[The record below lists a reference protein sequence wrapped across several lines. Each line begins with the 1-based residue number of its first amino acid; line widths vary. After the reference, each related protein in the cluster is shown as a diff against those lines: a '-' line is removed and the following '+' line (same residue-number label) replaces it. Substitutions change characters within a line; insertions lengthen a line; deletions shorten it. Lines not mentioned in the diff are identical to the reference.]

1 MNRLLIAVFGCVVV
15 YGAWAWTTA
24 ETNAVVRELVS
35 VAALQLESEE
45 SIDGDCIID
54 PPDPVVTTYESLF
67 ATNRQ
72 AQLPYWNQWTPAD
85 RKTAFENFLAET
97 SRGVS
102 HEGISADRAL
112 LFCLE
117 RDFAGALIPAR
128 DMLLSTNVSADCRSV
143 AASVY
148 TKFAMPTEERTRFV
162 EAIITNKIVLVD
174 DRARLL
180 WKYGRNKE
188 REVRSNLVLGL
199 CEALE
204 RDYDAG
210 MTNLVVQGA
219 SMLYRSVD
227 EPYNAYHLDRLFLKV
242 FPSYATSSNRLEVAM
257 LGMRPGLRSG
267 VVNDAGINIFS
278 AITNQLLNAAQP
290 LPVVDGL

>member
-148 TKFAMPTEERTRFV
+148 TKFATPTEERTRFV

-227 EPYNAYHLDRLFLKV
+227 EPYNAYHLDQLFLKV